1 MLTDQQIEQFQQDGH
16 LTVDEFF
23 TAAQIESALQ
33 DIDIWG
39 QQIRD
44 NLSDEEKSWFLE
56 RDAGEDAPLRKLD
69 DPVCH
74 RPVFQQLAQIPR
86 VKQSI
91 EQLIGPDVCIFFSQV
106 FMKPAHHGG
115 PKPIHQDNYYFDP
128 VDHQRQVTLWVALD
142 AATTENGCL
151 YFANGSQ
158 LAGVVNHV
166 APTDEPFNLQVPSNL
181 AQQYKMTAAP
191 VAQGGISIHHGS
203 VFHQSSANLSD
214 FPRRAVA
221 MHFLPQDM
229 ALLNP
234 TLAYDETKRFDL

>member
-1 MLTDQQIEQFQQDGH
+1 MLTDQQLEQFQQDGH
-16 LTVDEFF
+16 LTVDKFF
-23 TAAQIESALQ
+23 TVAQIESVIK

-56 RDAGEDAPLRKLD
+56 KDAGEDAPLRKLD
-69 DPVCH
+69 DPVFH
-74 RPVFQQLAQIPR
+74 RPVFQQLAQVPR
-86 VKQSI
+86 VKQGI

-128 VDHQRQVTLWVALD
+128 TDHQRQVTVWVALD

-151 YFANGSQ
+151 YFANGSHH
-158 LAGVVNHV
+158 AGVVNHV
-166 APTDEPFNLQVPSNL
+166 APPDEPFNLQVPNDI
-181 AQQYKMTAAP
+181 AQQYEMTAAP
-191 VAQGGISIHHGS
+191 VAQGGISIHHGN
-203 VFHQSSANLSD
+203 VFHQSSANRSD

-221 MHFLPQDM
+221 MHFIPQDM
-229 ALLNP
+229 SLLNP
-234 TLAYDETKRFDL
+234 TLTYDETKRFHL

>member
-1 MLTDQQIEQFQQDGH
+1 MLTDQQIEKFQQDGH
-16 LTVDEFF
+16 LTVEEFF
-23 TAAQIESALQ
+23 TVDQVESALQ

-69 DPVCH
+69 DPVFH

-86 VKQSI
+86 VKQVI

-128 VDHQRQVTLWVALD
+128 TDHQRQVTLWIALD

-151 YFANGSQ
+151 YFANGSH
-158 LAGVVNHV
+158 LAGVVNHI
-166 APTDEPFNLQVPSNL
+166 APPDEPFNLQVPNGV
-181 AQQYKMTAAP
+181 AQQYEMTAAP
-191 VAQGGISIHHGS
+191 VTQGGISIHHGN
-203 VFHQSSANLSD
+203 VFHQSSANRSD

-221 MHFLPQDM
+221 MHFIPQGM
-229 ALLNP
+229 QLLSP
-234 TLAYDETKRFDL
+234 TLSYDDDVRFNL

>member
-1 MLTDQQIEQFQQDGH
+1 MLTDQQLEQFQQDGH
-16 LTVDEFF
+16 LTVDAFF
-23 TAAQIESALQ
+23 TAAQIKSAIK

-69 DPVCH
+69 DPVFH
-74 RPVFQQLAQIPR
+74 RPVFQQLAQVPR
-86 VKQSI
+86 VKQGI

-128 VDHQRQVTLWVALD
+128 TDHQRQVTLWVALD
-142 AATTENGCL
+142 EATTENGCL
-151 YFANGSQ
+151 YFANGSH

-203 VFHQSSANLSD
+203 VFHQSSANRSD

-234 TLAYDETKRFDL
+234 TLAYDETKRFHL